1 MKVFNILSSLC
12 IIPFVLSAITITEPS
27 PSSFWVQNQTNT
39 ISWTFASG
47 DPNPISIVI
56 VNSNN
61 TFLNGEY
68 SIHEFVDLSNG
79 SFTVTNVTLLVAS
92 GYQVEFVNTTNLTQ
106 VFATSQTFDVKAPGT
121 APANSSTTTTGSAAS
136 GTATSPSTTGSSGS
150 GSSGSGS
157 ATGSST
163 SGSSTST
170 SSGGSNLNGAMGLS
184 MGLSMSA
191 VMGSVG
197 LGLVGMLFV
206 L

>member
-1 MKVFNILSSLC
+1 
-12 IIPFVLSAITITEPS
+12 AITITEPS

-121 APANSSTTTTGSAAS
+121 S

-170 SSGGSNLNGAMGLS
+170 SSGGSNLNGAVGLS
-184 MGLSMSA
+184 MGLSMGA

-197 LGLVGMLFV
+197 MGLVGMLFV